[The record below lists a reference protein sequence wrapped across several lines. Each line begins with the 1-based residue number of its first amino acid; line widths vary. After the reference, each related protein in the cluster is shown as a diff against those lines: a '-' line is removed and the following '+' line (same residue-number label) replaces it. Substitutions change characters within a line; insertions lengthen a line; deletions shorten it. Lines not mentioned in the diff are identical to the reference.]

1 MIGNKLV
8 DFFLY
13 CHLISIINDSEKK
26 NTVKAFT
33 CVQDRFRYYYI
44 NLV

>member
-26 NTVKAFT
+26 TQLKLLLV
-33 CVQDRFRYYYI
+33 FRTDLGI
-44 NLV
+44 TI